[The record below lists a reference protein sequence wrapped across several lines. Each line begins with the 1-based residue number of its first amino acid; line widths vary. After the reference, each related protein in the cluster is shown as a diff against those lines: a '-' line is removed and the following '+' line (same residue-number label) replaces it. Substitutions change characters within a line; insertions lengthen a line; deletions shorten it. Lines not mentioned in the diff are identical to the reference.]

1 MNQPFD
7 CTGEVGGH
15 GLPFYTENA
24 GRPSTPP
31 DELYEEVDA
40 ALPFGKGYDKYW
52 MLQVHFN
59 NPGGVTGVQDTT
71 GVEVSLPL
79 PELFSSSSFNAICLS
94 RKCAFLPFLC
104 LPFQS
109 SHLSLSLFLPLLF

>member
-1 MNQPFD
+1 VNQPFD

-15 GLPFYTENA
+15 GLPFYTQNA

-31 DELYEEVDA
+31 DELYDEVDA

-59 NPGGVTGVQDTT
+59 NQAGVTGVQDTT
-71 GVEVSLPL
+71 GVEVRREGGREGGREREGVGWRGL
-79 PELFSSSSFNAICLS
+79 
-94 RKCAFLPFLC
+94 
-104 LPFQS
+104 
-109 SHLSLSLFLPLLF
+109 